1 MSDLWT
7 ERYRPRTLDDY
18 VWSSQAQKDAVESY
32 IAEGKLANLMLLG
45 PPGTGKTSLA
55 LMLLRLL
62 DVDKSDIKILNG
74 CVDNGI
80 DIVRDLENFV
90 STMPMGEF
98 RYVLFD
104 EFDFVTPAAQAGLKN
119 MIETYSAMARFIFTA
134 NEAHRINPAIKSRC
148 HAFEVKALDPDQ
160 YMSRIATILVQEG
173 VDLNEDNLSVLED
186 YVAVA
191 YPDLRKCINLLQQN
205 CVKGEL
211 RRPSSDTANSDSSDV
226 QVQAVN
232 LFKQGKVL
240 EARKILSG
248 NLHGRDYEEMYRLL
262 YRNLN
267 WWGTTQAQQNQAIVI
282 IANRLKDHALVADPE
297 ICLAACLTELHML
310 TGTL

>member
-1 MSDLWT
+1 MRTINITSIKKIDQKAHVYDLNVPKNHNFFIGAT
-7 ERYRPRTLDDY
+7 KTLTH
-18 VWSSQAQKDAVESY
+18 
-32 IAEGKLANLMLLG
+32 N
-45 PPGTGKTSLA
+45 
-55 LMLLRLL
+55 
-62 DVDKSDIKILNG
+62 
-74 CVDNGI
+74 C
-80 DIVRDLENFV
+80 
-90 STMPMGEF
+90 
-98 RYVLFD
+98 
-104 EFDFVTPAAQAGLKN
+104 DFVTPAAQAGLKN

>member
-1 MSDLWT
+1 MHDLWT
-7 ERYRPRTLDDY
+7 ERYRPKNLDDY

-32 IAEGKLANLMLLG
+32 LAEGKIANIMLLG

-62 DVDKSDIKILNG
+62 KVDRSDIKVLNG

-90 STMPMGEF
+90 STMPMGDF

-104 EFDFVTPAAQAGLKN
+104 EFDYVTPAAQAGLKN
-119 MIETYSAMARFIFTA
+119 MIETYSGNARFIFTA

-148 HAFEVKALDPDQ
+148 HAFEVKALDKEQ
-160 YMSRIATILVQEG
+160 YMARIATVLMHEG
-173 VDLNEDNLSVLED
+173 VELNEDNLAVLED

-205 CVKGEL
+205 CVKGQL
-211 RRPSSDTANSDSSDV
+211 KRPSADTAGDTSDV
-226 QVQAVN
+226 MVQAVS
-232 LFKQGKVL
+232 LFKQGKIL
-240 EARKILSG
+240 EARKLLSG
-248 NLHGRDYEEMYRLL
+248 KLTGKDYEEMYRLM
-262 YRNLN
+262 YRNLS
-267 WWGTTQAQQNQAIVI
+267 WWGESEVQQNQAIVI

-297 ICLAACLTELHML
+297 ICLSAAIVELSMI
-310 TGTL
+310 GSQ